1 MKLDTTKKKREMER
15 GVGLIFFAEKEVKI
29 RHNEEKYTGQGNC
42 LGLGYGNVFDN
53 EILQIFL
60 KCLKCSAFTYFI
72 GCCVPV

>member
-1 MKLDTTKKKREMER
+1 MKLDTTKKKKEMEQ
-15 GVGLIFFAEKEVKI
+15 GVWLIFAEKEVKI

-53 EILQIFL
+53 EFLQVFL
-60 KCLKCSAFTYFI
+60 KRLKCSAFTYFS